1 MTESPNGAFLAP
13 FHAILDGRPRDTF
26 AVSISGPEGVVF
38 RSVTLILAHHFGGIE
53 TQTEYQSKHPES
65 LGISS
70 VDLMNMGVSA
80 TGINPLAARPTIIPR
95 SSWWGSLPLG
105 ELNSPRWL
113 PSYRNIT
120 HAIIHHTGAAAH
132 KQPADSSISR
142 RLGRSIWRWHA
153 DGSDASAN
161 A

>member
-1 MTESPNGAFLAP
+1 LTESPNGAFLAP

-113 PSYRNIT
+113 PLQKHYPRDHPPYWSRC
-120 HAIIHHTGAAAH
+120 AQ
-132 KQPADSSISR
+132 QPTDSSISR
-142 RLGRSIWRWHA
+142 RLGQEHLAVACRRFRP
-153 DGSDASAN
+153 
-161 A
+161 